1 MNRIMLES
9 ICGECGSPLREGASF
24 CKVCG
29 APVQSA
35 DNTIICTECGK
46 TIPSGSPVCPEC
58 GAPVQSAGST
68 IICTECGKT
77 VPSGSPVCPGC
88 GAPVQS
94 AGSTIICTECGKA
107 VPSGSQICP
116 SCGAPTAPQAA
127 LMPAQPVADMPESG
141 GLAVCAMVF
150 SLLFPPIGLI
160 LGIIG
165 RKKYRIPTN
174 IALCKAAVIISVITC
189 ILYTVL
195 LIKVVP
201 ELLDTYRTAN
211 EAKDKYNK
219 VKEWIPFL

>member
-1 MNRIMLES
+1 MSDIMLNP
-9 ICGECGSPLREGASF
+9 ICSECGSPLREGASF

-29 APVQSA
+29 APVHSA
-35 DNTIICTECGK
+35 CN
-46 TIPSGSPVCPEC
+46 
-58 GAPVQSAGST
+58 
-68 IICTECGKT
+68 
-77 VPSGSPVCPGC
+77 
-88 GAPVQS
+88 
-94 AGSTIICTECGKA
+94 TIICTECGKA
-107 VPSGSQICP
+107 VPSGSSVCPECGAPVQSAGSAIICSECGKAVPSGSQICP
-116 SCGAPTAPQAA
+116 ECGAPTAPQAA

-195 LIKVVP
+195 LIKIVP

>member
-1 MNRIMLES
+1 MQQN
-9 ICGECGSPLREGASF
+9 ICANCGRPLREGASF
-24 CKVCG
+24 CPECG
-29 APVQSA
+29 AAVCPASNA
-35 DNTIICTECGK
+35 IFCSECGK
-46 TIPSGSPVCPEC
+46 AVPSGSSVCPEC
-58 GAPVQSAGST
+58 GAPVQSAGSA
-68 IICTECGKT
+68 IIC
-77 VPSGSPVCPGC
+77 S
-88 GAPVQS
+88 
-94 AGSTIICTECGKA
+94 ECGKA

-116 SCGAPTAPQAA
+116 ECGAPTAPQAA

>member
-1 MNRIMLES
+1 MLNP
-9 ICGECGSPLREGASF
+9 ICGECGSPLREAASF

-29 APVQSA
+29 APVHSA
-35 DNTIICTECGK
+35 YN
-46 TIPSGSPVCPEC
+46 
-58 GAPVQSAGST
+58 
-68 IICTECGKT
+68 
-77 VPSGSPVCPGC
+77 
-88 GAPVQS
+88 
-94 AGSTIICTECGKA
+94 TIICTECGKA
-107 VPSGSQICP
+107 VPSGSSVCPVCGAPVQSAGSAIICTECGKTVPSGSQICP
-116 SCGAPTAPQAA
+116 ECGAPTAPQAA

>member
-1 MNRIMLES
+1 MSDIMLNP
-9 ICGECGSPLREGASF
+9 ICSECGSPLREGASF

-29 APVQSA
+29 APVHSA
-35 DNTIICTECGK
+35 CN
-46 TIPSGSPVCPEC
+46 
-58 GAPVQSAGST
+58 
-68 IICTECGKT
+68 
-77 VPSGSPVCPGC
+77 
-88 GAPVQS
+88 
-94 AGSTIICTECGKA
+94 TIICTECGKA
-107 VPSGSQICP
+107 VPSGSSVCPECGAPVQSAGSAIICSECGKAVPSGSQICP
-116 SCGAPTAPQAA
+116 ECGAPTAPQAA